1 MLKRIENI
9 AKINGYHG
17 VRLKAQEELQEL
29 IEAIEENVEANIIDE
44 MADVFIT
51 WRQLMIVYGT

>member
-17 VRLKAQEELQEL
+17 VRLKAVDVQ
-29 IEAIEENVEANIIDE
+29 INMCYNINV
-44 MADVFIT
+44 
-51 WRQLMIVYGT
+51 